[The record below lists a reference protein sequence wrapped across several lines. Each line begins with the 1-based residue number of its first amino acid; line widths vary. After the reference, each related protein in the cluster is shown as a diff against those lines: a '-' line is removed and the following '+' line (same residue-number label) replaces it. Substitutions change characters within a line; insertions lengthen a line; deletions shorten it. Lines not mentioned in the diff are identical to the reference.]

1 MSGRGRQTV
10 GDVDLCQSGGPRS
23 AASGGAAAVMTIPTP
38 RLLHPSIGAEICGL
52 DLREALSADTR
63 TAVAA
68 ALAEHLVLVFRDQ
81 NFTPA
86 E

>member
-1 MSGRGRQTV
+1 
-10 GDVDLCQSGGPRS
+10 
-23 AASGGAAAVMTIPTP
+23 MTIPTP